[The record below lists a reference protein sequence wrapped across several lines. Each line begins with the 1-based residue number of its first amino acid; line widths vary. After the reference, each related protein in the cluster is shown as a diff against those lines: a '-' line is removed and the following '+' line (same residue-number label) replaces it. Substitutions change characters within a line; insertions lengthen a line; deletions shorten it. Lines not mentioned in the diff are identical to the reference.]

1 MTNIRYVHTSWI
13 HAWCIYLRGS
23 LGLSARRVQRTKSRW
38 PKGHQ
43 LEVGSQRS
51 PRLLVDIR
59 LPVFIIPVD
68 LRHDANNIEVLSS
81 IFLRG
86 NSQVFSFI
94 HLIQIFRWNTW
105 KCFSFSQIAFVA
117 VPSVFLYLSVLLKIS
132 RLFQQSNYYSQFLLK
147 GHEGSSQEARGASS

>member
-1 MTNIRYVHTSWI
+1 MFFFFLYFQISWLSTHT
-13 HAWCIYLRGS
+13 
-23 LGLSARRVQRTKSRW
+23 ARRMQRTKSRW
-38 PKGHQ
+38 PKGDQ

-132 RLFQQSNYYSQFLLK
+132 RLFSTIRLLYAIPP
-147 GHEGSSQEARGASS
+147 HGALRA